1 MKFSDEKRRAIESYI
16 LDKVG
21 SGDPELSQTVAAAFD
36 INRNTA
42 HKYISRLVDEGVI
55 ERRKRGEYALK
66 KPSFHTASGA
76 PRASLRA
83 ILRCSTNASSRI

>member
-21 SGDPELSQTVAAAFD
+21 SGASDLSQTVAAAFD

-42 HKYISRLVDEGVI
+42 HKYINKPVDYEKI
-55 ERRKRGEYALK
+55 LKENIICRMKR
-66 KPSFHTASGA
+66 
-76 PRASLRA
+76 
-83 ILRCSTNASSRI
+83 

>member
-66 KPSFHTASGA
+66 KTDLGVH
-76 PRASLRA
+76 LQ
-83 ILRCSTNASSRI
+83 